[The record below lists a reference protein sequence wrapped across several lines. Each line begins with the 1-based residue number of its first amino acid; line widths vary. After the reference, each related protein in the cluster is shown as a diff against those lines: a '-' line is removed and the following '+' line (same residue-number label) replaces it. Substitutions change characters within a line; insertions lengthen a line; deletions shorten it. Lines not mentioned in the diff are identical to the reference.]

1 MATATMIIK
10 TIKLTSSSDRR
21 GCGPTG
27 GGSLCTRTDDAEDV
41 VEREFD
47 SNM

>member
-10 TIKLTSSSDRR
+10 TIKLTSSGDRY

-27 GGSLCTRTDDAEDV
+27 GGSLCTHTDDAEDV